1 LTTRLVP
8 GRTASVEIALR
19 RARAEAQDQSI
30 RPGKRSGRA
39 VHLGVPALSRK
50 LPSLVAAFALL
61 LTLPGLAVAK
71 TDHATLIDVHAI
83 QISHA
88 KPGSGTANCSNDGAA
103 HGQFALTGWAV
114 ASSGQTAHLNLNT
127 VPGNLNR
134 TSVASAMQ
142 AGFSAWSGAPRITVA
157 TNGTVTKYT
166 ANHSYDL
173 LFARTGGGSIAVTY
187 TWQWSDG
194 SIESDTVFN
203 NRLPWAIIN
212 ATADGCN
219 EAVAAYDVANIATHE
234 FGHTYGLDHASS
246 DRFETMYPYGY
257 TGETLKRT
265 PANGDQAGIN
275 AVY

>member
-1 LTTRLVP
+1 M
-8 GRTASVEIALR
+8 S
-19 RARAEAQDQSI
+19 
-30 RPGKRSGRA
+30 K
-39 VHLGVPALSRK
+39 K
-50 LPSLVAAFALL
+50 LPSLFAAFALL
-61 LTLPGLAVAK
+61 LALPGLAVAQ

-88 KPGSGTANCSNDGAA
+88 KPQPSGANCSPDGATN
-103 HGQFALTGWAV
+103 GQFATTGWKV
-114 ASSGQTAHLNLNT
+114 ASTGQTAHLNLNT
-127 VPGNLNR
+127 VPSGLNR
-134 TSVASAMQ
+134 TAVASAMQ
-142 AGFSAWSGAPRITVA
+142 SGYTAWSGTPRITVA

-173 LFARTGGGSIAVTY
+173 LFGRTGGSSIAVTY

-203 NRLPWAIIN
+203 SRLPWVVIASPDS
-212 ATADGCN
+212 DGCN
-219 EAVAAYDVANIATHE
+219 ESVAAYDVANIATHE
-234 FGHTYGLDHASS
+234 FGHTYGLDHANS

-265 PANGDQAGIN
+265 PANGDKAGIT

>member
-1 LTTRLVP
+1 MGIL
-8 GRTASVEIALR
+8 ALN
-19 RARAEAQDQSI
+19 
-30 RPGKRSGRA
+30 K
-39 VHLGVPALSRK
+39 K
-50 LPSLVAAFALL
+50 LPSLVAVLALAL
-61 LTLPGLAVAK
+61 ALPGLAVAR

-88 KPGSGTANCSNDGAA
+88 KPQPAGANCSNDGATN
-103 HGQFALTGWAV
+103 GQYALTGWKV
-114 ASSGQTAHLNLNT
+114 ASGGQTAHLNLNT
-127 VPGNLNR
+127 IPSSLNR

-157 TNGTVTKYT
+157 TNGSVTKYT

-173 LFARTGGGSIAVTY
+173 LFGRTGGSSIAVTY

-203 NRLPWAIIN
+203 SRLPWAIIS
-212 ATADGCN
+212 ATPDGCN
-219 EAVAAYDVANIATHE
+219 ESVAAYDVQNIATHE
-234 FGHTYGLDHASS
+234 FGHTYGLDHANS

-257 TGETLKRT
+257 TGETLKRS